1 MVNKIYAE
9 CRFLTKSEKRS
20 IRKTQPTPNIM
31 KLLFASIAVLSSAI
45 MMSFSSV
52 ASAQAI
58 SPKEALSI
66 DIRGIPAGEQA
77 RIRGQYMVTP
87 AGKVFMPMI
96 EEGIKASGLT
106 SADLSRKIENAYKT
120 AGIYKTPRILVVSAK
135 DAAGGPIDALEVSVG
150 GQVKAAGFRPYKRN
164 MTLFDAV
171 TAAGGASPYGSIKRV
186 ELYRGKDKKIY
197 DLRTKKG
204 MSIKVKAGDK
214 IIVPQIKYLAV

>member
-1 MVNKIYAE
+1 M
-9 CRFLTKSEKRS
+9 KS
-20 IRKTQPTPNIM
+20 
-31 KLLFASIAVLSSAI
+31 LFASIAVLSSAI
-45 MMSFSSV
+45 IMSFSSV

-58 SPKEALSI
+58 SPKEVLNI

-77 RIRGQYMVTP
+77 RIKGRYIVTP

-120 AGIYKTPRILVVSAK
+120 AGIYKTPRILVVSAI
-135 DAAGGPIDALEVSVG
+135 DEAPIDVLEVSVG
-150 GQVKAAGFRPYKRN
+150 GQVKAAGPRPYKRN

-171 TAAGGASPYGSIKRV
+171 TAAGGASPFGSIKRV

-197 DLRTKKG
+197 DLRTKEG
-204 MSIKVKAGDK
+204 MAIKVKAGDK
-214 IIVPQIKYLAV
+214 IIVPQKGPFGG